1 MEKILNYPVPTQLNL
16 LRTTDTIPQLFDFTL
31 FLCYN
36 HPKEITA
43 MKLNPDCIRDIL
55 IQLETDL
62 DFPEPVRYHITDDP
76 RILPK
81 YDWYELVY
89 HFKQCSQCGMLEGFQ
104 ICDSYSSVVINDIT
118 YKGHEFLA
126 NIRSDKVWKRIMKT
140 ALDVGNIALPF
151 IQQIAISYFQKKI

>member
-1 MEKILNYPVPTQLNL
+1 
-16 LRTTDTIPQLFDFTL
+16 
-31 FLCYN
+31 
-36 HPKEITA
+36 

-62 DFPEPVRYHITDDP
+62 DFPGPVRYRITDDP

-104 ICDSYSSVVINDIT
+104 ICDSYSSVAINDIT

-126 NIRSDKVWKRIMKT
+126 NIRSDKAWKRIMKT

>member
-1 MEKILNYPVPTQLNL
+1 
-16 LRTTDTIPQLFDFTL
+16 
-31 FLCYN
+31 
-36 HPKEITA
+36 

-126 NIRSDKVWKRIMKT
+126 NIRSDKVWNGTKN
-140 ALDVGNIALPF
+140 V
-151 IQQIAISYFQKKI
+151 FQKIGVTSLNALVQISTNITTELIKAQFGLNP